1 MKQASVGK
9 KQKADESI
17 SIQFFGDFLNINAR
31 SSEVSQEKNC
41 IKITDEDIDSSSW
54 EWQRRDIPKLFS
66 PLNKIKLVK
75 QRRLLVLI

>member
-1 MKQASVGK
+1 MKQALAGK

-41 IKITDEDIDSSSW
+41 VQITDEDIDSS
-54 EWQRRDIPKLFS
+54 
-66 PLNKIKLVK
+66 
-75 QRRLLVLI
+75 